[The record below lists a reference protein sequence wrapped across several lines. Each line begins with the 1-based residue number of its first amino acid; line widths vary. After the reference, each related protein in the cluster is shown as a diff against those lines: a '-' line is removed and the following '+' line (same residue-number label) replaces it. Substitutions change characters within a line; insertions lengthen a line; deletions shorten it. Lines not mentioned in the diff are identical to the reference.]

1 MATASQLVF
10 KKVVWALRTFEV
22 KSLISGKASLQEYI
36 TELQNKQKTK
46 IGEVKYF
53 LDLWS

>member
-22 KSLISGKASLQEYI
+22 KSLISGKALLQEYI
-36 TELQNKQKTK
+36 TEFQNKQKTK